1 MNYYH
6 LTADID
12 DFDDAGV
19 QPAVAVPVASTL
31 RTDEDDDD
39 DVNDP
44 NWLII
49 QPPPAEQQLPRPQPP
64 PVIQPSSVKV
74 RLRPKQKNLSHRI
87 SARLSQL
94 LWTSHAEDAPSSSAS
109 FEDANAEYHQHLP
122 SGSKVNNDDHVAQK
136 ITEIFGSFHDD
147 SSSGGANE
155 ETSVQTMQ
163 PPPVQP
169 QQRPQ
174 RRNRRSGNPLRQQR
188 NRHLNTVSTYFNDWT
203 QWLTSNEKMTINGYR
218 VFSIARLL

>member
-19 QPAVAVPVASTL
+19 QAAVTVPVASTL

-49 QPPPAEQQLPRPQPP
+49 QPPPAEQQPP

-74 RLRPKQKNLSHRI
+74 RLRPKQRNLSHRI

-94 LWTSHAEDAPSSSAS
+94 LWNHAEAASSSS
-109 FEDANAEYHQHLP
+109 SLDANAEEYHQHLP

-203 QWLTSNEKMTINGYR
+203 QWLTSNEKKTING
-218 VFSIARLL
+218 

>member
-12 DFDDAGV
+12 DDDDVGV
-19 QPAVAVPVASTL
+19 QPAVAAAAAAVSSL
-31 RTDEDDDD
+31 RTDEDVDE
-39 DVNDP
+39 VNDP

-49 QPPPAEQQLPRPQPP
+49 PPPVSVVGEQHPRPQQLT
-64 PVIQPSSVKV
+64 PVLHPSGKV
-74 RLRPKQKNLSHRI
+74 RLRPKQRNLSHRI

-94 LWTSHAEDAPSSSAS
+94 LWNHAEAASSSS
-109 FEDANAEYHQHLP
+109 SLDANAEEYHQHLP

-203 QWLTSNEKMTINGYR
+203 QWLTSNEKKTING
-218 VFSIARLL
+218 